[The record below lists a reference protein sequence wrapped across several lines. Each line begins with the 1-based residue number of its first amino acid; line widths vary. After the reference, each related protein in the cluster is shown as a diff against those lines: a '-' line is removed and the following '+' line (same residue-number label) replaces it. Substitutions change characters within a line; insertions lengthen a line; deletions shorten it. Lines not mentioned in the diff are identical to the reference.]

1 MKTFTV
7 VISTDLIYLY
17 FVISKLDLIQ
27 VYICLTIVKKILV
40 ATLDADTAIILILC
54 VIFQIITV
62 V

>member
-1 MKTFTV
+1 MKIFTV

-40 ATLDADTAIILILC
+40 ITLDADTAIILILC
-54 VIFQIITV
+54 VIFQIITTV
-62 V
+62 